1 MYMILR
7 IRRYILLLCII
18 HSCILIYLYSVS
30 NTKKS
35 HDLPLPFQGQPIR
48 EDIKYYFAD
57 CVRKWGGEGVP
68 PVTFFSPK
76 ELFIKGGGYSPY
88 GQNLQSSI

>member
-1 MYMILR
+1 MILR

-57 CVRKWGGEGVP
+57 FVRKGGPPPPLYGQNVRQKKFRIRGVP
-68 PVTFFSPK
+68 PPPFTDKSAK
-76 ELFIKGGGYSPY
+76 
-88 GQNLQSSI
+88 